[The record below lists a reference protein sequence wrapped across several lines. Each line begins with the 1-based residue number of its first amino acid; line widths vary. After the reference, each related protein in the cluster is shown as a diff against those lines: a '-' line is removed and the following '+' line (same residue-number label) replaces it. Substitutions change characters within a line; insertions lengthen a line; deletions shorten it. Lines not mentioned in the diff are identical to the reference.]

1 MRSRRP
7 LVKSSRQ
14 VDASFCTYEIKEVAT
29 VARPAT
35 GETPKHNIRVPDPL
49 WKAATKK
56 AKEEGRSITDVIVT
70 ALHRYV
76 ASPPKP
82 PTEGPKS

>member
-1 MRSRRP
+1 
-7 LVKSSRQ
+7 
-14 VDASFCTYEIKEVAT
+14 

-49 WKAATKK
+49 WKAATVK
-56 AKEEGRSITDVIVT
+56 AKAEGRTVTDVIVT

-76 ASPPKP
+76 AAPAKNDNEPDSPAP
-82 PTEGPKS
+82 